1 MTMYRSS
8 RAAECSP
15 LQALG
20 FILCWI
26 ALAVLIWTHT
36 ATYMVPGVAAVLGSF
51 LGFWLMVFLT
61 GLASAVILSVG
72 LIGICIVIEMMD

>member
-8 RAAECSP
+8 RNAECSP

-20 FILCWI
+20 FVVCWI
-26 ALAVLIWTHT
+26 ALAFLIWTHT
-36 ATYMVPGVAAVLGSF
+36 ATYMVSGVAAFLGPF

-61 GLASAVILSVG
+61 GLASAVILSAG
-72 LIGICIVIEMMD
+72 LIGICILIEMMD